1 MGLRTKLNLLLLVV
15 CTLGAILFAIV
26 STPYLEKLAGEEVEE
41 NARIMMASATG
52 VRQYTAE
59 EILPLLLEEEQTEF
73 HPQAVS
79 AYAAVRNFAVLHEQ
93 FPDYSY
99 REPALNPTNLQD
111 RATDWESDIIQY
123 FRADTSKHEDIRHR
137 DTLKGQVM
145 HLSRPV
151 IAEERCLLCHDTPQR
166 APASMLAKYGTN
178 NGFGWKPNEIIG
190 AQIVSAPMAMASD
203 RAARIR
209 RFFLGIYLLVF
220 VVLAGV
226 LNAGLALIVTGPV
239 RVMARIAENVS
250 MGRHG
255 TPEFNRRGSDEIARL
270 GQSFTR
276 MRRSL
281 EQAMRRLE
289 THGD

>member
-15 CTLGAILFAIV
+15 GTLGAILFAIL
-26 STPYLEKLAGEEVEE
+26 STLYLEKLAGEEVEQ
-41 NARIMMASATG
+41 NARIMMASSAG
-52 VRQYTAE
+52 VRKYTSE
-59 EILPLLLEEEQTEF
+59 EIAPLLLEEEQTRF

-79 AYAAVRNFAVLHEQ
+79 AYAAVKNFAVLHEQ

-111 RATDWESDIIQY
+111 RATDWEADIIQY
-123 FRADTSKHEDIRHR
+123 FRANPSKSEDIRHR
-137 DTLKGQVM
+137 ETLKGQVM
-145 HLSRPV
+145 HLSHPIR
-151 IAEERCLLCHDTPQR
+151 AEKPCLVCHDMPQR
-166 APASMLAKYGTN
+166 APATMLAQYGSN

-190 AQIVSAPMAMASD
+190 AQIVSAPMEVAFD
-203 RAARIR
+203 RVSRIR
-209 RFFLGIYLLVF
+209 RFFLGIYFLVF

-226 LNAGLALIVTGPV
+226 LNAGLALIVTRPV
-239 RVMARIAENVS
+239 RMMLRIAESVS
-250 MGRHG
+250 LGRHG
-255 TPEFNRRGSDEIARL
+255 TPEFKRRGSDEIARL